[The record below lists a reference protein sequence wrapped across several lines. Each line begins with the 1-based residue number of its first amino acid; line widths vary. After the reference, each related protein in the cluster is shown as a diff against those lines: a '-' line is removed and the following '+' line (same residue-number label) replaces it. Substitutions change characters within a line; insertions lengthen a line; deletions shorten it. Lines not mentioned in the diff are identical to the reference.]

1 MARARMEKQMFVFL
15 IPPLLL
21 LGIPLFCVGFTIL
34 LSFTDATLYGGV
46 GSANFVGVENYLNL
60 IGDPIFHTSLLNNFI
75 FLFSLVTFPII
86 IGLVIAIFLSFK
98 VKGGEA
104 FKALFYFPMILSF
117 VISGT
122 IWSWIFKTSGGLIN
136 TALTWVGLGSLSQSF
151 LSDPSLVM
159 LPLTLVGVW
168 HILGY
173 PIILFGAG
181 LVDVPEAVV
190 DAARMEASTFRV
202 YRHVVVPLLK
212 PLILGV
218 TILAMINAFKVFD
231 LVFIMTYGG
240 PFMSSYV
247 LAFMVYIEAIARAL
261 LGYGSA
267 VGVAL
272 LVISLACIAAVIY
285 AATREEGQ

>member
-1 MARARMEKQMFVFL
+1 MFFFL

-21 LGIPLFCVGFTIL
+21 LGVPLFCVGFTVF
-34 LSFTDATLYGGV
+34 LSFTDATLYGGI
-46 GSANFVGVENYLNL
+46 GSANFVGLDNYVKLVS
-60 IGDPIFHTSLLNNFI
+60 DPLFHTSLLNNFI
-75 FLFSLVTFPII
+75 FLFSLVTLPIV
-86 IGLVIAIFLSFK
+86 IGLVVAILLSFK
-98 VKGGEA
+98 VKGGST
-104 FKALFYFPMILSF
+104 FKAVFYFPMILSF

-136 TALTWVGLGSLSQSF
+136 TALSSAGLGNLSQSF

-168 HILGY
+168 HMLGY
-173 PIILFGAG
+173 PIILFSAG
-181 LVDVPEAVV
+181 LVDVPTAVV
-190 DAARMEASTFRV
+190 DAAKMEASTFKV

-247 LAFMVYIEAIARAL
+247 LAFMVYMEAISGAL

-267 VGVAL
+267 VAVAL
-272 LVISLACIAAVIY
+272 LVISLVCIAAVIY
-285 AATREEGQ
+285 AVTREK